1 MEFTKVGCLELF
13 SRRTPLKE
21 EEGGREKEEADI
33 GIAHGILLVALMRI
47 WTM

>member
-21 EEGGREKEEADI
+21 EEGWRETGGGGRRKEEGGGGSFVVD
-33 GIAHGILLVALMRI
+33 V
-47 WTM
+47 